1 MNAWLKKFIASNELP
16 HLTPHSFRH
25 MAATYL
31 ITSGVDLRTVAGKLG
46 HANSNTTQLVY
57 SHLVKSA
64 EEEAAN
70 KPEIFLQ
77 QATEKAKEKQKKQA
91 K

>member
-1 MNAWLKKFIASNELP
+1 MKKFIANNDLP
-16 HLTPHSFRH
+16 HLTPHGFRH

-57 SHLVKSA
+57 SHLLKSA
-64 EEEAAN
+64 EEETAN
-70 KPEIFLQ
+70 KLETFLQ
-77 QATEKAKEKQKKQA
+77 QATDKAKSAQKKQA